1 MFERTKARALPMANQ
16 AADSA
21 PVVVACCNA
30 CRVCVTSNV
39 VGLVFTGCAAACAAV
54 WRLRDRYLRR
64 NATTFPSS
72 EPT

>member
-1 MFERTKARALPMANQ
+1 MANQ
-16 AADSA
+16 AVDSA

-39 VGLVFTGCAAACAAV
+39 VGLFLAGGAAASAAV
-54 WRLRDRYLRR
+54 WRLATRYRRR
-64 NATTFPSS
+64 NATTLPSS

>member
-1 MFERTKARALPMANQ
+1 VLERTKARALPMANQ

-39 VGLVFTGCAAACAAV
+39 VGLVLAGGAAAGAV
-54 WRLRDRYLRR
+54 MKRYLRR
-64 NATTFPSS
+64 NATTLPSS

>member
-1 MFERTKARALPMANQ
+1 LFERTKARALPMANQ

-39 VGLVFTGCAAACAAV
+39 VGVILAGGAAAGALAS
-54 WRLRDRYLRR
+54 RLVSRYLRR
-64 NATTFPSS
+64 KATTSPSS

>member
-39 VGLVFTGCAAACAAV
+39 VGFVFAGGAAVAAAGSRLVARYRRQNAAT
-54 WRLRDRYLRR
+54 L
-64 NATTFPSS
+64 PSS

>member
-39 VGLVFTGCAAACAAV
+39 VGLAFAGAGAVGAAV
-54 WRLRDRYLRR
+54 VGLASRYRR
-64 NATTFPSS
+64 QKATTLPSS
-72 EPT
+72 DPT

>member
-1 MFERTKARALPMANQ
+1 MANQ

-39 VGLVFTGCAAACAAV
+39 VGLVFAVGAAV
-54 WRLRDRYLRR
+54 GAVVSRVATRYLRR
-64 NATTFPSS
+64 NATTLPSS
-72 EPT
+72 DPT